1 MEDFGTLNI
10 YHLSEADRDK
20 AIALMEK
27 VFTLEQGIPKD
38 YLPVKNKI
46 QKSWGIREKDKLL
59 ALAIAWW
66 DGEIWHWGR
75 YAVDPDYRGQ
85 GLGKQLARYSLKAL
99 LEEDAEEIHIEAR
112 DITVSLLRK
121 MGARIVG
128 ETFDFYGRVTPMR
141 LYGKDFRK

>member
-10 YHLSEADRDK
+10 YHLSDEDMEK

-27 VFTLEQGIPKD
+27 VFTIEQGIPRD
-38 YLPVKNKI
+38 YLPVKNDI
-46 QKSWGIREKDKLL
+46 QKSWGIRKNNRLL

-75 YAVDPDYRGQ
+75 YAVDPDYRGK
-85 GLGKQLARYSLKAL
+85 GIGRQLAGHSIKAL
-99 LEEDAEEIHIEAR
+99 FEEDAEEIHIEAR
-112 DITVSLLRK
+112 DITVNLLSK

-128 ETFDFYGRVTPMR
+128 ESFDFYGRVTPMR
-141 LYGKDFRK
+141 LSAKDFKS